1 MRLKLCSNCGKYPFC
16 GKCYTPTD
24 CCDDWVKQDYDI
36 KLVKV
41 DGLNY
46 MFERIDE

>member
-1 MRLKLCSNCGKYPFC
+1 MKRCSNCGKYPFC

-24 CCDDWVKQDYDI
+24 CCDDWVKQSYDT
-36 KLVKV
+36 KLTKV

-46 MFERIDE
+46 TFEEVK